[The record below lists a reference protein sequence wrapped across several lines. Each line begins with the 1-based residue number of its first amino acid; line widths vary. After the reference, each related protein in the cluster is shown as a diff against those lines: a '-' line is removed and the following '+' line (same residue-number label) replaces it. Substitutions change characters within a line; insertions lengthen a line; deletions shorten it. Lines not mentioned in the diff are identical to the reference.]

1 MVYVASD
8 YIGAQP
14 GTPGNIILAFAGE

>member
-8 YIGAQP
+8 YIGVQP